1 MSSSPRKSGALAWL
15 QATPFA
21 LVFLLF
27 LVLPLVLVAAV
38 STWRATDYELKIGT
52 IMNIVYR

>member
-1 MSSSPRKSGALAWL
+1 MGARSGREPSAGRMARRFAAHARHACANGACAAWL

-27 LVLPLVLVAAV
+27 FLCR
-38 STWRATDYELKIGT
+38 WR
-52 IMNIVYR
+52 